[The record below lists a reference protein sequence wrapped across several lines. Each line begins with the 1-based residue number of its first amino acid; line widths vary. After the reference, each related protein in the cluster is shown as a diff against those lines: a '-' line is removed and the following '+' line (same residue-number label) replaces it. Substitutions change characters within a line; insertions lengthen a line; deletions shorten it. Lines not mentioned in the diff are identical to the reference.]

1 MGLDQYLTHL
11 QPNVLDPY
19 DKGPELAYWR
29 KDWALQNFI
38 NSDNCETIHVT
49 TEFCDDILSNL
60 HIIYEDADDDTYSDN
75 TYNAFVKAKSLL
87 EQGERVIYEA
97 DW

>member
-11 QPNVLDPY
+11 QSNVLDPY
-19 DKGPELAYWR
+19 DKGPELAYWC
-29 KDWALQNFI
+29 KDWDLQNFI
-38 NSDNCETIHVT
+38 NSDNCETIDVT
-49 TEFCDDILSNL
+49 PEFCDNILSNL
-60 HIIYEDADDDTYSDN
+60 HIIYEESCSAYTHD
-75 TYNAFVKAKSLL
+75 AFVKAKSLL

>member
-11 QPNVLDPY
+11 QPNILDPY

-29 KDWALQNFI
+29 KDWHLQNFI
-38 NSDNCETIHVT
+38 NSDNCETINVT
-49 TEFCDDILSNL
+49 LEFCDDILSNL
-60 HIIYEDADDDTYSDN
+60 HVIYEDTDEGCLEYTHD
-75 TYNAFVKAKSLL
+75 AFVKAKSLL